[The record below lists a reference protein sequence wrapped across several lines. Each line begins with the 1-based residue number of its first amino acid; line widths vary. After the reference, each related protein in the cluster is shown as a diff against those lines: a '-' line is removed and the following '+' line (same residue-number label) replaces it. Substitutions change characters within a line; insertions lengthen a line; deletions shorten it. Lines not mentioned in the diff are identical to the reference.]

1 MMNYLKN
8 IEMMKTDIDDKWDRN
23 DYQGRSRKNVE
34 TGYKLLMLSTLS
46 AWLVFLG
53 WGIYEFIKFIF

>member
-1 MMNYLKN
+1 
-8 IEMMKTDIDDKWDRN
+8 MKTDIDDNWDRN